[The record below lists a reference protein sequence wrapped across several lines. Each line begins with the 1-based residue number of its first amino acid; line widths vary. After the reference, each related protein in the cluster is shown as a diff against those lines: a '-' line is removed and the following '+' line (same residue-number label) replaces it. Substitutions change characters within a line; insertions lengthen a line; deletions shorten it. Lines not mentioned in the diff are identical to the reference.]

1 MNTLDKNQRYLIHG
15 FHYEISR
22 NGELWNTNTGR
33 LIRPGSDG
41 RYLLRKQKRMYRF
54 TLGRLL
60 YAVEHEVS
68 PDSIKGIVIMTE
80 DSKPVLMTRG
90 DYWHNHNTSYSSS
103 QRDLVQRYRE
113 AVRIAEVMIDFY
125 EKSDMEEMTS
135 AFTTYES
142 KIKGYM
148 YSGGFTN
155 SQDVVP
161 AGMYRNKQYIE
172 KDVDMQDVDIA
183 VRDILYDP
191 QTSGGLLVSVKAEYA
206 EELVKDMKLNG
217 SIEAKII
224 GYVKSKDE
232 KYITVR

>member
-41 RYLLRKQKRMYRF
+41 RYLLRKQKHMYRF

-68 PDSIKGIVIMTE
+68 PDSIKGIVMMTE

-90 DYWHNHNTSYSSS
+90 DYCKKVIIPFRHSSS

-155 SQDVVP
+155 SQDVIKEAWQSIITRVIS
-161 AGMYRNKQYIE
+161 GVCE
-172 KDVDMQDVDIA
+172 KKLFTIDPYNYLRRC
-183 VRDILYDP
+183 VRSYFCERKRERMALVGTPERRKGQITYDEILEM
-191 QTSGGLLVSVKAEYA
+191 L
-206 EELVKDMKLNG
+206 
-217 SIEAKII
+217 
-224 GYVKSKDE
+224 
-232 KYITVR
+232 